1 MNTSRR
7 NFVSGLAFGTLAGT
21 AFPTLLN
28 AAPAKPGTPFPD
40 LAKAGLE
47 GTVPDL
53 QGKVVLVDLWAS
65 WCAPCKKALPMYA
78 ELHKEFAARGVV
90 IIAVSLDENR
100 KDYDAFLKKHTFPFT
115 VARDPKVRLGDD
127 LGVTEMPTSFL
138 IGTDGRIHSVH
149 SGAPGD
155 KAKAKLAA
163 VIEELLKK

>member
-7 NFVSGLAFGTLAGT
+7 NFACSITVGALGLA

-28 AAPAKPGTPFPD
+28 AAPAKPGTSFPD

-47 GTVPDL
+47 GIVPNL
-53 QGKVVLVDLWAS
+53 AGKVVLVDLWAS

-90 IIAVSLDENR
+90 IVAVSLDENR
-100 KDYDAFLKKHTFPFT
+100 KDYDAFLKKHSFPFT
-115 VARDPKVRLGDD
+115 VVRDPKGKLGDD
-127 LGVTEMPTSFL
+127 LGVTEMPTSFV
-138 IGTDGRIHSVH
+138 INPDGKIHSVH

-155 KAKAKLAA
+155 KAKARLAA
-163 VIEELLKK
+163 ELEELLKK